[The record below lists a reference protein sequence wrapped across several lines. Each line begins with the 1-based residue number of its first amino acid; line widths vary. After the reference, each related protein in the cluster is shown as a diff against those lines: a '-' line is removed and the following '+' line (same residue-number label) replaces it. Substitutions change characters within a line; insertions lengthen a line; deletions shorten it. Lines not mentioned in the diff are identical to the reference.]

1 MKKINIEKII
11 AISGTP
17 GLFKVI
23 SNGVKGIIV
32 ENIIDKK
39 RTIVLNNGKIYSL
52 DTIRI
57 FINDG
62 EIPVAEALYRLYETL
77 NKNTA
82 PHHKTG
88 TDEEIVSTFEKA
100 IPEYDKERVNIS
112 NMRKLFQWYNLL
124 HQANMLEVKEDK
136 EPSSDSD
143 TSKTETTTK
152 ENNTNTTTEPT
163 ETNKS
168 KKSRSKSKTE
178 EAPIVTDNKEPAP
191 KKRSRKEKSDNE

>member
-23 SNGVKGIIV
+23 SNGAKGIIV

-62 EIPVAEALYRLYETL
+62 ELPIAEALYRLYETL
-77 NKNTA
+77 NKNAA
-82 PHHKTG
+82 PHHKTS
-88 TDEEIVSTFEKA
+88 TDEEIISVFEKA

-124 HQANMLEVKEDK
+124 HQANMLEIKEDN
-136 EPSSDSD
+136 EPSSNTD
-143 TSKTETTTK
+143 TSITETTTK
-152 ENNTNTTTEPT
+152 ENNPNTTSGTT
-163 ETNKS
+163 ETNKP
-168 KKSRSKSKTE
+168 KKSRSQSKTK
-178 EAPIVTDNKEPAP
+178 EASATAGNEEPAP
-191 KKRSRKEKSDNE
+191 KKRGRKKKSEDE

>member
-1 MKKINIEKII
+1 MKKINVEKII

-23 SNGVKGIIV
+23 SNGVKGVIV
-32 ENIIDKK
+32 ENITDKK

-62 EIPVAEALYRLYETL
+62 ELPVEQALYRLYETL
-77 NKNTA
+77 NQNTA
-82 PHHKTG
+82 PHHKTS

-100 IPEYDKERVNIS
+100 IPEYDRDRVNIS

-124 HQANMLEVKEDK
+124 HQANMLEVKEDN
-136 EPSSDSD
+136 ESSDTD
-143 TSKTETTTK
+143 TSKNEAATK
-152 ENNTNTTTEPT
+152 ENNTDTATEPT
-163 ETNKS
+163 ETTKP

-178 EAPIVTDNKEPAP
+178 EASVTADNEESAP
-191 KKRSRKEKSDNE
+191 KKRGRKKKSDDE